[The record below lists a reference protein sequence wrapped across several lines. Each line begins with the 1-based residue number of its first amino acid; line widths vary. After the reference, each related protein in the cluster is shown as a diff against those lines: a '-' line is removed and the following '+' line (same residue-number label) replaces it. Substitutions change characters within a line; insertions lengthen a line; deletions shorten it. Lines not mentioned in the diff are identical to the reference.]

1 MNEERGKGEESLDE
15 SHRVAQI
22 LEQEDKTDQEG
33 PKKKKMLLEQIR
45 AYGLSNLF
53 SSQSVTNHQQF
64 PCKVQN
70 Y

>member
-1 MNEERGKGEESLDE
+1 MNEERGKEEESLDE

-22 LEQEDKTDQEG
+22 LEQEDKTDQER
-33 PKKKKMLLEQIR
+33 PKKKMLLEQIR

-53 SSQSVTNHQQF
+53 SSQLVTNHQQF

>member
-1 MNEERGKGEESLDE
+1 MNEDRGKGEESLDE

-22 LEQEDKTDQEG
+22 LDQEDKTDPER
-33 PKKKKMLLEQIR
+33 PKKKMLLEQIR

-64 PCKVQN
+64 PCKIQN

>member
-15 SHRVAQI
+15 SYRVAQI
-22 LEQEDKTDQEG
+22 LEQEDRTDQERQ
-33 PKKKKMLLEQIR
+33 KKKMLLEQIR

-64 PCKVQN
+64 PCKAQN
-70 Y
+70 C

>member
-33 PKKKKMLLEQIR
+33 PKKKKNAARTDKGLWFEQPLLLTVGHKPSTIS
-45 AYGLSNLF
+45 L
-53 SSQSVTNHQQF
+53 
-64 PCKVQN
+64 
-70 Y
+70 